1 MEIDRS
7 RERQCAVEDAGFLT
21 GLVRASHHVGLAG
34 CRGARVITVDVAII
48 GAGFSGLSSALA
60 LRDGGTRVLLL
71 EAQDVPGGR
80 VKTVVHADGHA
91 YEKGGQFFARY
102 MTHLCDLVA
111 RYGLNRR
118 KVRKRPG
125 AVAILN
131 GRRKVFDDDVPE
143 LGFFDLLF
151 SEGTDPNQPGSLLD
165 WALAQ
170 GLEEDAFRMFQ
181 TGCEEITGR
190 TLGELSF
197 RSVHDCLS
205 RFESLE
211 NSNEFACR
219 EGLGTLAGLMA
230 RDLGPDFRANSPVS
244 AVDRRDGL
252 FHLTT
257 PQGIVSAHQVI
268 FAAGPAVLGNV
279 DWTAPQDAWLRD
291 HSRHFVA
298 GKMIKVVLR
307 YDTAFWLDSDF
318 GSAGQT
324 DDPLGFSV
332 MDASDPDGGPECLA
346 AFCGG
351 TAAMVMEGLSE
362 PQVLAKVMDILEP
375 MLGPRVRHP
384 VTVVQTNW
392 TDHRWVGGGYDT
404 WARPWEGEDPWA
416 PLRADHSGLHFA
428 VSELAAAYPGLIEG
442 ACRRGREV
450 ADRILRG
457 A

>member
-1 MEIDRS
+1 MTT
-7 RERQCAVEDAGFLT
+7 L
-21 GLVRASHHVGLAG
+21 
-34 CRGARVITVDVAII
+34 DVAIV
-48 GAGFSGLSSALA
+48 GAGFSGLSAALA
-60 LRDGGTRVLLL
+60 LREGGKGILVL

-91 YEKGGQFFARY
+91 YEKGGQFYAHY
-102 MTHLCDLVA
+102 MTHVCGLVA
-111 RYGLNRR
+111 RYGLTCR
-118 KVRKRPG
+118 KVRKEPG

-131 GRRKVFDDDVPE
+131 GQRKVLEDDFLE
-143 LGFFDLLF
+143 LGFFNLLF
-151 SEGTDPNQPGSLLD
+151 SDETDPNRSGSLLD

-170 GLEEDAFRMFQ
+170 NLDAEALAMFKS
-181 TGCEEITGR
+181 GCEEIMGR
-190 TLGELSF
+190 PMEELSF

-211 NSNEFACR
+211 DTMEFACS

-230 RDLGPDFRANSPVS
+230 RDLGEDFRANAPVT
-244 AVDRRDGL
+244 ALDRRDGI

-257 PQGIVSAHQVI
+257 PQGLVTARQVI

-279 DWTAPQDAWLRD
+279 DWIAPQDAWLRD
-291 HSRHFVA
+291 HSSHFAA
-298 GKMIKVVLR
+298 GKITKIVLR
-307 YDTAFWLDSDF
+307 YHNAFWLGSDF

-324 DDPLGFSV
+324 DNPSGFSV
-332 MDASDPDGGPECLA
+332 MDASDPVGGLDMLA

-351 TAAMVMEGLSE
+351 TAAMVMEGLTE
-362 PQVLAKVMDILEP
+362 EQVLARVMDIMEP
-375 MLGPRVRHP
+375 MLGPEVRHP

-404 WARPWEGEDPWA
+404 WARPWDTEDPWA
-416 PLRADHSGLHFA
+416 PLRAGHAGLHFS
-428 VSELAAAYPGLIEG
+428 VSELAAEYPGLIEG

-450 ADRILRG
+450 ADRILNQ